1 MKMTTKYNLK
11 RSLAIL
17 GIGALS
23 FFFSG
28 CEKEKPE
35 PNDPS
40 NPQQPQKHN
49 VELTYD
55 RSLSILPIDT
65 VYKYAN
71 QSDVDTIFLVPE
83 SIYQYSGFAA
93 SQLPPYM
100 NALRKRH
107 NIAPNRIF
115 GKGDMYLNNTV
126 QSEPAVGRFFA
137 DTLKYNVIYANK
149 SNSK

>member
-1 MKMTTKYNLK
+1 MKMTIKYNLK
-11 RSLAIL
+11 RGLAIL

-28 CEKEKPE
+28 CEKDKPE
-35 PNDPS
+35 PNNPS
-40 NPQQPQKHN
+40 NPQQQKHN
-49 VELTYD
+49 VEFTYD
-55 RSLSILPIDT
+55 VSLNGIPLDT
-65 VYKYAN
+65 ISKYAAR
-71 QSDVDTIFLVPE
+71 SDIDTIFLVPE
-83 SIYQYSGFAA
+83 SIYQYSGVEA
-93 SQLPPYM
+93 SQLSPYM

-137 DTLKYNVIYANK
+137 DTLKYNVLYANK